1 MADDLSDVA
10 TDSSHYKPPEKKTID
25 EIIRN
30 TQGADESLDKYKDF
44 LLSANDP
51 ANMYDPS
58 DSRSVILT
66 NISLLVEGVAKISV
80 DLDRN
85 VNMDDLVFRIKEG
98 SQYQLQLNFYVQ
110 REIVTG
116 LKYIHKVYKH
126 GIPVDKDS
134 FMIGSYAPKKDLQ
147 RYATPAEDA
156 PSGMVNRGKYKVKS
170 RITDDYGHDW
180 LTWTWHLEI
189 AKDW

>member
-1 MADDLSDVA
+1 MGDDLSDVA
-10 TDSSHYKPPEKKTID
+10 SDLYRPPEPKSID
-25 EIIRN
+25 EILKN
-30 TQGADESLDKYKDF
+30 TEGCDESLEKVKGF
-44 LLSANDP
+44 LLTAADP
-51 ANMYDPS
+51 NNMYDPS
-58 DSRSVILT
+58 DPRSVILV
-66 NISLLVEGVAKISV
+66 NISLLIDGEPKISV
-80 DLDRN
+80 DLNSSVR
-85 VNMDDLVFRIKEG
+85 MDDIVFRIKEG
-98 SQYQLQLNFYVQ
+98 AQYQLQLNFFVQ

-156 PSGMVNRGKYKVKS
+156 PSGMINRGKYKVKS

-180 LTWTWHLEI
+180 LTWSWHLEI
-189 AKDW
+189 SKDW

>member
-1 MADDLSDVA
+1 MSDDLSDVA
-10 TDSSHYKPPEKKTID
+10 ADSSHYKPPEKKSID
-25 EIIRN
+25 EILKN
-30 TQGADESLDKYKDF
+30 TDGCDESLGKYKGF
-44 LLSANDP
+44 LLDATDP
-51 ANMYDPS
+51 ANMYDPE
-58 DSRSVILT
+58 DPRSVILV
-66 NISLLVEGVAKISV
+66 NISLLVDTQPKISI
-80 DLDRN
+80 DLNSTVR
-85 VNMDDLVFRIKEG
+85 MDDIVFRIKEG
-98 SQYQLQLNFYVQ
+98 AQYQLQLNFFVQ

-147 RYATPAEDA
+147 RYATPPEDA
-156 PSGMVNRGKYKVKS
+156 PSGMINRGKYKVKS

-180 LTWTWHLEI
+180 LTWVWHLEI